1 MINSTQGGVGAQK
14 NVNAQEVFYP
24 RQKKGGA
31 SGSSPGV
38 EEETKQQILTRT
50 DANQLNNRAGGEYSS
65 AATGSP

>member
-38 EEETKQQILTRT
+38 EEETKQ
-50 DANQLNNRAGGEYSS
+50 
-65 AATGSP
+65 